1 MSSQACVDASLLIR
15 TLIPGP
21 FSDRALLLV
30 QRWQGEKVRLFAPA
44 LLAFE
49 VTSTLRRLVYLGEI
63 TAVEGEEALTRFL
76 QMDISL
82 SSRRDIFPLA
92 WRLAQELNRPR
103 AYDTAYL
110 ALAKLLDC
118 NFWTADERL
127 YNAACSKLSSVK
139 WLGSATWAAEG

>member
-15 TLIPGP
+15 TLVPGP
-21 FSDRALLLV
+21 FSDRALLLL
-30 QRWQGEKVRLFAPA
+30 QRWQREKVRLFAPA

-63 TAVEGEEALTRFL
+63 TPVEGEEAFARFL

-82 SSRRDIFPLA
+82 SSRRDIFLLA

-103 AYDTAYL
+103 AYETAYL

-118 NFWTADERL
+118 SFWTADERL
-127 YNAACSKLSSVK
+127 YNAASSKLSSVK